1 MRRQYLRF
9 SLLCGCDND
18 GPYCGVESIPGLPKG
33 FDVLNAKYD
42 DIILTR
48 VDMTTLRYTND
59 LLNKINPLF
68 NVGTRE
74 TFIKED
80 FIGGLGILEDRLRR
94 ECP

>member
-48 VDMTTLRYTND
+48 NMTTLRYTND

-80 FIGGLGILEDRLRR
+80 FIGGLGILEDRLKR